1 MVLRGNEVGDQLSST
16 VVNSRQRSSI
26 VTNGRQQIDSP
37 RQQRRLSKIDSQL
50 PANEEDGGGSIRIL
64 QSIVGAELPSPP
76 PPTINKTRH

>member
-50 PANEEDGGGSIRIL
+50 PANEEDGGGGSIRIL
-64 QSIVGAELPSPP
+64 QSILGAELPSPP
-76 PPTINKTRH
+76 PRR

>member
-1 MVLRGNEVGDQLSST
+1 MAWGLERQLPDIAGRWMEVLGGLHGSQGERSGRSV

-50 PANEEDGGGSIRIL
+50 PASEENGGG
-64 QSIVGAELPSPP
+64 A
-76 PPTINKTRH
+76 